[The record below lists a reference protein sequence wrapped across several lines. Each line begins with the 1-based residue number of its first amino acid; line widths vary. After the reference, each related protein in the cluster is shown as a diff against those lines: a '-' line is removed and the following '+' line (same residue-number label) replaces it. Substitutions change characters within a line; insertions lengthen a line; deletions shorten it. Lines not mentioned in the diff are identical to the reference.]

1 MAKVAPKKR
10 TKPSPAKTSA
20 KRKVRT
26 TVRAPRSN
34 RAKKRSRAK
43 RRSRTVMSSR
53 RYSVARRLFK
63 VILIL
68 ALACTVMLA
77 GWIWMLDRRVQTR
90 FNVPFKS
97 IPAHLYARPYTLRL
111 GDAHQVSEI
120 RADLLKQGYNQ
131 VTEIAKPGD
140 FALSGQVI
148 DIYRPTSVAHPVA
161 KAVRVRLFEGRVRQL
176 TDHRSAR
183 SFEQFELASGLIG
196 NLMTGPMEDRILLA
210 LHEVPELL
218 LDALITME
226 DRRFSSHYGVDPM
239 GILRAMVQ
247 NFRDGRVTQG
257 GSTLTQQLVKNLY
270 LDDARTLE
278 RKINEAMMALIIE
291 WRYSKAQI
299 LERYIN
305 TIFLGQ
311 SGNRAI
317 HGFGLAAQFYF
328 DRRLQDLNPAQ
339 LALLVGMIPAPSAYN
354 PFRNIERA
362 TARRNLVLKTLHE
375 NGFISAGEVELYKQT
390 GLDVVRSKNTGASR
404 YPAFTDL
411 LSRQLDESYSRT
423 YLQEGGLN
431 IYSTLDEPV
440 QQIAQSRFAES
451 LQELEENH
459 NIEKGTLQ
467 GAMIILEPQTGEIV
481 TLIGG
486 RNAKAGDFNRALDA
500 KRPIGSLV
508 KPAVYL
514 TALLNPARY
523 STMTIIEDA
532 PFSLQLETG
541 KSWDPGNYDNR
552 YHGEVSLYDALIRSY
567 NIPAVKV
574 GIDVGL
580 DSVAT
585 TIQRLGVSELFP
597 RYPSMLL
604 GASNVSLLDVAQMY
618 QTLANGGRLQPLTT
632 LRAVANS
639 SNHVLTS
646 YQSDG
651 KQMVNSKVDFLMVN
665 LLEAV
670 ANSGTARALK
680 TLIPGVQLAGK
691 TGTTN
696 EYRDSWFAG
705 FGENYLAVVWIGK
718 DDNSPTGLTGSSG
731 ALRAWAK
738 VMSALDLHSLNRVA
752 PEGVIELEVDL
763 DGGGKA
769 IAGCTR
775 ISVTRYFI
783 AGYEPLSN
791 HRCQPIKDNLGH
803 WLDRWFGT
811 NATRPSP
818 ANVARPNE
826 AEDLYNKR

>member
-1 MAKVAPKKR
+1 
-10 TKPSPAKTSA
+10 
-20 KRKVRT
+20 
-26 TVRAPRSN
+26 
-34 RAKKRSRAK
+34 
-43 RRSRTVMSSR
+43 
-53 RYSVARRLFK
+53 
-63 VILIL
+63 
-68 ALACTVMLA
+68 
-77 GWIWMLDRRVQTR
+77 
-90 FNVPFKS
+90 
-97 IPAHLYARPYTLRL
+97 
-111 GDAHQVSEI
+111 
-120 RADLLKQGYNQ
+120 
-131 VTEIAKPGD
+131 
-140 FALSGQVI
+140 
-148 DIYRPTSVAHPVA
+148 
-161 KAVRVRLFEGRVRQL
+161 
-176 TDHRSAR
+176 
-183 SFEQFELASGLIG
+183 
-196 NLMTGPMEDRILLA
+196 
-210 LHEVPELL
+210 
-218 LDALITME
+218 
-226 DRRFSSHYGVDPM
+226 
-239 GILRAMVQ
+239 
-247 NFRDGRVTQG
+247 
-257 GSTLTQQLVKNLY
+257 
-270 LDDARTLE
+270 
-278 RKINEAMMALIIE
+278 
-291 WRYSKAQI
+291 
-299 LERYIN
+299 
-305 TIFLGQ
+305 
-311 SGNRAI
+311 
-317 HGFGLAAQFYF
+317 
-328 DRRLQDLNPAQ
+328 
-339 LALLVGMIPAPSAYN
+339 
-354 PFRNIERA
+354 
-362 TARRNLVLKTLHE
+362 VLKTLHE
-375 NGFISAGEVELYKQT
+375 NGFISAGEVELYRQT
-390 GLDVVRSKNTGASR
+390 GLNVVRSKNTGASR

-411 LSRQLDESYSRT
+411 LNRQLDESYNRT

-431 IYSTLDEPV
+431 IYSTLDESV
-440 QQIAQSRFAES
+440 QQIAQSRFVES
-451 LQELEENH
+451 LKELEENH
-459 NIEKGTLQ
+459 NIEKGALQ

-523 STMTIIEDA
+523 STVTIIEDA

-541 KSWDPGNYDNR
+541 DSWDPGNYDNR

-574 GIDVGL
+574 GMDVGL

-585 TIQRLGVSELFP
+585 TIQRLGVSEPFP

-632 LRAVANS
+632 LRTVTNS

-651 KQMVNSKVDFLMVN
+651 KQMVNSKVGFLMGN

-769 IAGCTR
+769 IAGCTQ
-775 ISVTRYFI
+775 ISVMRYFI

-791 HRCQPIKDNLGH
+791 HRCEPIKDNLGG
-803 WLDRWFGT
+803 WLDRWFGS
-811 NATRPSP
+811 NASRPSP
-818 ANVARPNE
+818 AKVARPKE
-826 AEDLYNKR
+826 EEELYNKR